1 MIWNI
6 VMGIIVQC
14 INIKPMSFHQ
24 GPTHQVYR
32 RREGFTRAEANEL
45 KASPGVHQQFVSPMG
60 LSMIYPKTW
69 YLHEMFWFLRYR
81 CSQKWTLWVVFT
93 HVFIVFLFQSVG
105 GLEKFEFWI
114 PIWGASKQGPF
125 TLFSCQ
131 GLFEKYAHESEHE
144 KRISPAAKYSQV
156 ATRSIGNSFFVA
168 VQKGFVQHLQAQL
181 RCCESPKR
189 LHRVNVSK
197 QPI

>member
-1 MIWNI
+1 
-6 VMGIIVQC
+6 MGL
-14 INIKPMSFHQ
+14 S
-24 GPTHQVYR
+24 
-32 RREGFTRAEANEL
+32 
-45 KASPGVHQQFVSPMG
+45 MG

-69 YLHEMFWFLRYR
+69 YLHEMVWFLGYR
-81 CSQKWTLWVVFT
+81 CSQKWALWVVFS
-93 HVFIVFLFQSVG
+93 HVLIVFLFQSVG

-125 TLFSCQ
+125 TLFSRQ

-156 ATRSIGNSFFVA
+156 TTRSIGNSFFVA